1 MKIGNLVFESPYF
14 LAPLAGITDAPFR
27 RICRRYGAG
36 AVYSEMIS
44 AKGLW
49 YGDKSTEK
57 LLKVYE
63 DERPIAYQIF
73 GSEPEIMG
81 EAAAI
86 LRDRKNSFIDINMGC
101 PVPKVVKNG
110 DGSALLLKPKLITA
124 VVEAVVR
131 NAGKPVT
138 VKIRT
143 GWDESSINAVETA
156 KRIEAAGASA
166 ICVHGRTRMQF
177 YNGIADRDII
187 RQVVEAVNIPVLGNG
202 DVFDVE
208 SAHDM
213 FEKTGCAGIMIAR
226 GALGNPWLFRSLC
239 ENRNAQVSIEEY
251 TNLPSPE
258 ERITV
263 LKEHYSA
270 AVEEFGEYA
279 GVRIM
284 RKHVG
289 WYIKGMRGAA
299 ALRRQVNEMD
309 RAEEVCEVLDSLVD
323 SFKDEGL

>member
-1 MKIGNLVFESPYF
+1 
-14 LAPLAGITDAPFR
+14 
-27 RICRRYGAG
+27 
-36 AVYSEMIS
+36 
-44 AKGLW
+44 
-49 YGDKSTEK
+49 
-57 LLKVYE
+57 
-63 DERPIAYQIF
+63 
-73 GSEPEIMG
+73 
-81 EAAAI
+81 
-86 LRDRKNSFIDINMGC
+86 
-101 PVPKVVKNG
+101 
-110 DGSALLLKPKLITA
+110 
-124 VVEAVVR
+124 
-131 NAGKPVT
+131 
-138 VKIRT
+138 
-143 GWDESSINAVETA
+143 
-156 KRIEAAGASA
+156 
-166 ICVHGRTRMQF
+166 
-177 YNGIADRDII
+177 
-187 RQVVEAVNIPVLGNG
+187 
-202 DVFDVE
+202 
-208 SAHDM
+208 
-213 FEKTGCAGIMIAR
+213 MIAR